1 MKPTA
6 YVLLLVGLALAAT
19 AVLLSRTPNPYS
31 SAGADGSAE
40 PWSSPALGITLLV
53 AAGVAAALAAV
64 MLRFGGKG
72 YTETVSPPRR

>member
-6 YVLLLVGLALAAT
+6 YVLFLVGLALAVT
-19 AVLLSRTPNPYS
+19 AALLFRTPSP
-31 SAGADGSAE
+31 GGTDGSAE
-40 PWSSPALGITLLV
+40 PSSSPALRITLLV
-53 AAGVAAALAAV
+53 AAGGAAALAWV

>member
-6 YVLLLVGLALAAT
+6 YVLLFVGLALAGT
-19 AVLLSRTPNPYS
+19 AAHLFRTPSPYS

-40 PWSSPALGITLLV
+40 PWSSSALRITLLV
-53 AAGVAAALAAV
+53 ASGGAAALAWV

-72 YTETVSPPRR
+72 YTETVSPPQR

>member
-6 YVLLLVGLALAAT
+6 YVLLLVGLALAGT
-19 AVLLSRTPNPYS
+19 AALLFRTPSPDS
-31 SAGADGSAE
+31 PGGPDGSAE
-40 PWSSPALGITLLV
+40 PWSSPALPITLLV
-53 AAGVAAALAAV
+53 AAGAAAALGWV